1 MSQPTPEIWDHILT
15 LMASI
20 VVSDQRVREDE
31 INSFIKNAHIMANE
45 MNQTLE
51 MSDMLLTRWFEA
63 RRQDIAREIS
73 AETVDTYIVGNVM
86 ALEPFFHK
94 QVLLNCLISIAAAD
108 AEIHEK
114 EVDIVNLAA
123 AYWDLPPIRSR
134 S

>member
-1 MSQPTPEIWDHILT
+1 MSRPTPEIWDHILT

-45 MNQTLE
+45 MNQTL
-51 MSDMLLTRWFEA
+51 EA